1 ACAACAAAVPAGAQR
16 AAIEPAPPFTA
27 EALVALPETSWITN
41 GGDLYNRRHSPL
53 TDLDRGNVGRLKGV
67 WRVRLDGSGVGPQYS
82 GEAQPL
88 FYRGV
93 LYVVTG
99 AHDAFAIDVDSGEI
113 LWRYVAELD
122 PGLGGVIC
130 CGWTSRGVGLG
141 DGKVYVGRLDG
152 KLVALDQRTG
162 DVVWS
167 VQAERPDEG
176 FSITSAPLYY
186 EGLVITGFAGAEYGV
201 RGRVKAYDANDGSL
215 VWTFYTVPA
224 PGEPGHET
232 WPADS
237 DAWQRGGGTVWQTP
251 AVDPELGMPYFAT

>member
-1 ACAACAAAVPAGAQR
+1 MHGNRAAGSRGLRFAIVACAACAAAVPAGAQR

-99 AHDAFAIDVDSGEI
+99 ANDVFAIDVDSGEI
-113 LWRYVAELD
+113 LWRYVA
-122 PGLGGVIC
+122 
-130 CGWTSRGVGLG
+130 
-141 DGKVYVGRLDG
+141 
-152 KLVALDQRTG
+152 
-162 DVVWS
+162 
-167 VQAERPDEG
+167 
-176 FSITSAPLYY
+176 
-186 EGLVITGFAGAEYGV
+186 
-201 RGRVKAYDANDGSL
+201 
-215 VWTFYTVPA
+215 
-224 PGEPGHET
+224 
-232 WPADS
+232 
-237 DAWQRGGGTVWQTP
+237 
-251 AVDPELGMPYFAT
+251 